1 MRFHEGPKAELA
13 GSSRVAGVPTLH
25 SRIPLHAHTC
35 SSCLPGP
42 MTPLCTMRSLA
53 FCCLL
58 LAPLA
63 GARELQASGCTQVP
77 EECTK
82 VDCNGE
88 TGVEQPPPPLPPAL
102 RCQWLKCGAWTPADV
117 QAC

>member
-1 MRFHEGPKAELA
+1 MAVQPRASPA
-13 GSSRVAGVPTLH
+13 LH
-25 SRIPLHAHTC
+25 SRVSLNAHTC
-35 SSCLPGP
+35 TSCLNGP

-58 LAPLA
+58 LLAPLA
-63 GARELQASGCTQVP
+63 AARELQASGCTQVP

-88 TGVEQPPPPLPPAL
+88 TGVKGQPPPPLPPPARL
-102 RCQWLKCGAWTPADV
+102 AHPCTVNGSNVMPGHLLTCRCAEAGV
-117 QAC
+117 